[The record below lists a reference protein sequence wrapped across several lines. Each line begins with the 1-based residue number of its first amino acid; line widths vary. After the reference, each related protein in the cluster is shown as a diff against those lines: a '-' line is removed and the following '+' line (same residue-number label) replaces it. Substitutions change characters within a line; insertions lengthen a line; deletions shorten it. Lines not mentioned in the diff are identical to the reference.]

1 MMKGLF
7 MQIKLNEN
15 IKKYRKSMNLTQ
27 EELAEAFGVTVGAV
41 SKWES
46 GSNVPDILTLM
57 QLADFFSISVD
68 VLLGYSMSS
77 KNVKDIS
84 DRMDALLHEDKYD
97 EAIAEAEKALVRYPG
112 NFKILTS
119 CADTYA
125 IVSSVKDLK
134 DYRNKAIEL
143 FELALRYVSQSDAPD
158 QETFRLK
165 FRIATLKGRDNP
177 EKSLEEFKKIN
188 YQGIADINIANILR
202 MMGKTDEAMETY
214 TKVLVSI
221 LVNVLQFATEMYM
234 VLVSMDDIKSYKEA
248 NELMDWYMTIVDAT
262 SIDKGKNSYLS
273 KMKIMGLVF
282 KALVLSCLKKYDDMG
297 KCIESALEIA
307 KEYDKNPSNDFS
319 GKIKFWHGSKDYH
332 ASIYDEFGV
341 GAVAGIDNLFSIGPK
356 VLPAKVIKKMEEAL
370 EYWSSIK
377 A

>member
-1 MMKGLF
+1 

-84 DRMDALLHEDKYD
+84 DRLDALLHEDKYD

-119 CADTYA
+119 CADTYH
-125 IVSSVKDLK
+125 IVSSMKDLK
-134 DYRNKAIEL
+134 DYRDKAIEL
-143 FELALRYVSQSDAPD
+143 YESSLRYISQSDNPE
-158 QETFRLK
+158 QETFSIK
-165 FRIATLKGRDNP
+165 YRIATIKGRDNP

-202 MMGKTDEAMETY
+202 MTGKPEEAMETY
-214 TKVLVSI
+214 TKVLVSV
-221 LVNVLQFATEMYM
+221 LVKTLEFSTEMFM
-234 VLVSMDDIKSYKEA
+234 VLVSMDNTKAYKEA
-248 NELMDWYMTIVDAT
+248 CEVMDWYMTIVDAT
-262 SIDKGKNSYLS
+262 STDMSKNSYLS

-282 KALVLSCLKKYDDMG
+282 KALVLTCLKNEDEMKT
-297 KCIESALEIA
+297 CIDTALEIA
-307 KEYDKNPSNDFS
+307 KQYDKNPSNDFA

-332 ASIYDEFGV
+332 ISLYDNFGV
-341 GAVAGIDNLFSIGPK
+341 GAVAGIDNLFNMGPK
-356 VLPAKVIKKMEEAL
+356 VLPPKVIKKMEAAL
-370 EYWSSIK
+370 EYWNSVK
-377 A
+377 

>member
-1 MMKGLF
+1 

-84 DRMDALLHEDKYD
+84 DRLEALLHEDKYD
-97 EAIAEAEKALVRYPG
+97 EVIAEAEKALVRYPG
-112 NFKILTS
+112 NFKILTR
-119 CADTYA
+119 CAGVYHV
-125 IVSSVKDLK
+125 VSGVKDSK
-134 DYRNKAIEL
+134 EYRNKAIEL
-143 FELALRYVSQSDAPD
+143 YESSLRYVSQSDKPD
-158 QETFRLK
+158 QESFSIR
-165 FRIATLKGRDNP
+165 FQIATLNGRDNP
-177 EKSLEEFKKIN
+177 AKSLEEFEKIN
-188 YQGIADINIANILR
+188 YLGIADNNIANILR
-202 MMGKTDEAMETY
+202 MMGKPEEAMETY

-221 LVNVLQFATEMYM
+221 LVKTSQFSTEMFM
-234 VLVSMDDIKSYKEA
+234 TLVAMDNTKAYKEA
-248 NELMDWYMTIVDAT
+248 CEIMDWYMTIVDAT
-262 SIDKGKNSYLS
+262 STDRSKNSYLS
-273 KMKIMGLVF
+273 KMKIMGLVL
-282 KALVLSCLKKYDDMG
+282 KSLVLSSLKKYDEMRT
-297 KCIESALEIA
+297 CIDTAFEIA

-319 GKIKFWHGSKDYH
+319 GKIKFWHGGKDDH
-332 ASIYDEFGV
+332 ISLYDEFGV

-356 VLPAKVIKKMEEAL
+356 FLPPKVIKKMGKAL
-370 EYWSSIK
+370 EYWNSVK
-377 A
+377 QGD

>member
-1 MMKGLF
+1 

-46 GSNVPDILTLM
+46 GSNMPDILTLM

-84 DRMDALLHEDKYD
+84 DRLDALLHEDKYD

-119 CADTYA
+119 CADAYN
-125 IVSSVKDLK
+125 IVSAIKDLK
-134 DYRNKAIEL
+134 DYRDKAIEL
-143 FELALRYVSQSDAPD
+143 YESSLRYVPQSDNPE
-158 QETFRLK
+158 QETFSIK
-165 FRIATLKGRDNP
+165 YRIATLKGRDNP
-177 EKSLEEFKKIN
+177 EKALEEFKKIN

-202 MMGKTDEAMETY
+202 MTSKPEEAMEVY
-214 TKVLVSI
+214 TRVLVSI
-221 LVNVLQFATEMYM
+221 LVKTMEFSTEMFM
-234 VLVSMDDIKSYKEA
+234 VLVSMDNTKAYKEA
-248 NELMDWYMTIVDAT
+248 CEIMDWYMTIVDAT
-262 SIDKGKNSYLS
+262 SIDRSKNSYLS

-282 KALVLSCLKKYDDMG
+282 KSLVLCCLKKDDEM
-297 KCIESALEIA
+297 KTCIDTALQIA
-307 KEYDKNPSNDFS
+307 KQYDKNPSNDFA

-332 ASIYDEFGV
+332 RSLYDNIGV
-341 GAVAGIDNLFSIGPK
+341 GAVAGIDNIFNMGPK
-356 VLPAKVIKKMEEAL
+356 ELPYNVMKKMEAAL
-370 EYWSSIK
+370 EYWNSVK
-377 A
+377 

>member
-1 MMKGLF
+1 

-84 DRMDALLHEDKYD
+84 DRLDALLHEDKYD
-97 EAIAEAEKALVRYPG
+97 EAIAEAEKALARYPG
-112 NFKILTS
+112 NFKILIS
-119 CADTYA
+119 CADTYS

-134 DYRNKAIEL
+134 NYRDKAIEL
-143 FELALRYVSQSDAPD
+143 FESALRYASQSDAPD
-158 QETFRLK
+158 QDTFSIK

-188 YQGIADINIANILR
+188 YQGIADISIANNLR
-202 MMGKTDEAMETY
+202 MTGKPNEAMEVY
-214 TKVLVSI
+214 TRVLVSI
-221 LVNVLQFATEMYM
+221 LVKVLQYATEMYM
-234 VLVSMDDIKSYKEA
+234 ILVSMDDIKSYKEA
-248 NELMDWYMTIVDAT
+248 SELMDWYLIYSVV
-262 SIDKGKNSYLS
+262 GPLYR
-273 KMKIMGLVF
+273 
-282 KALVLSCLKKYDDMG
+282 KA
-297 KCIESALEIA
+297 
-307 KEYDKNPSNDFS
+307 
-319 GKIKFWHGSKDYH
+319 
-332 ASIYDEFGV
+332 DE
-341 GAVAGIDNLFSIGPK
+341 
-356 VLPAKVIKKMEEAL
+356 
-370 EYWSSIK
+370 
-377 A
+377 

>member
-1 MMKGLF
+1 
-7 MQIKLNEN
+7 MQLKLNEN
-15 IKKYRKSMNLTQ
+15 IKKYRKDMGLTQ

-77 KNVKDIS
+77 KNIKDIS
-84 DRMDALLHEDKYD
+84 DRLDALLHEDKYD

-119 CADTYA
+119 CADTYS

-134 DYRNKAIEL
+134 NYRDKAIEL
-143 FELALRYVSQSDAPD
+143 FESALRYVSQSDEPD
-158 QETFRLK
+158 QETFRLR
-165 FRIATLKGRDNP
+165 FRIATLEGRENP
-177 EKSLEEFKKIN
+177 TKSLEEFKKIN
-188 YQGIADINIANILR
+188 YQGIADVNIANILR
-202 MMGKTDEAMETY
+202 MTGKLDEAMETY

-221 LVNVLQFATEMYM
+221 LVKVLQFATEMYM
-234 VLVSMDDIKSYKEA
+234 VLVSMDNTKDYKEA
-248 NELMDWYMTIVDAT
+248 SELMDWFMTIVDAT
-262 SIDKGKNSYLS
+262 STNKHQNSYLT
-273 KMKIMGLVF
+273 KMKIMGLIF
-282 KALVLSCLKKYDDMG
+282 KSLVLSCLKKYDDM
-297 KCIESALEIA
+297 KVCIDTALEIA

-319 GKIKFWHGSKDYH
+319 DRIKFWHGSKDYH

-356 VLPAKVIKKMEEAL
+356 VLPDKVIKKMEAAL
-370 EYWSSIK
+370 AYWNNIK
-377 A
+377 SE